1 MSSRFR
7 QTAQLIRLA
16 AVDDDYAQDLYD
28 SVVNDGESMEALV
41 FSAVDASDLAQLT
54 PTEWQYYANWRQSLG
69 GRLDQTLL
77 DYLTDSVTTRFA
89 RFQVR
94 ALVLRDPDTN
104 ASAAAWNGDPS
115 ELPNGTG
122 CEWLRRQAELQRI
135 NEVLTRLRVRR
146 DESNAT
152 FEQRVQSDD
161 ALPWRRLQG
170 EALEQERS
178 RRDRSDNSWAQQANR
193 AHTEEAFELMTD
205 ALQCGTHAAWFLL
218 TQLTSR
224 EEEPWSLVKR
234 RLDVYAEEHGLDNR
248 WYEQGEAVGGSS

>member
-1 MSSRFR
+1 MSRRFR

-16 AVDDDYAQDLYD
+16 AVDDNYAQELYD
-28 SVVNDGESMEALV
+28 SVVDDGQSMEALV
-41 FSAVDASDLAQLT
+41 FSAVDASDFAQLT

-69 GRLDQTLL
+69 GRLDRTLL
-77 DYLTDSVTTRFA
+77 EYLTHSVTTRFA

-115 ELPNGTG
+115 EPPNDTG
-122 CEWLRRQAELQRI
+122 CEWLRRQADLERI
-135 NEVLTRLRVRR
+135 NEVLASLRERR

-161 ALPWRRLQG
+161 ALPWRLHG
-170 EALEQERS
+170 EAREQERS
-178 RRDRSDNSWAQQANR
+178 RRDRSDSAWAEQAYR
-193 AHTEEAFELMTD
+193 VYTEEAFELMTD

-234 RLDVYAEEHGLDNR
+234 RLAVYAEEHGLDER
-248 WYEQGEAVGGSS
+248 WYEQGEAVGG

>member
-16 AVDDDYAQDLYD
+16 AVDDNYAQDLYD
-28 SVVNDGESMEALV
+28 SVVDDGESMEALV
-41 FSAVDASDLAQLT
+41 FSAVDASDFAQLT

-94 ALVLRDPDTN
+94 ALVLRDPETN
-104 ASAAAWNGDPS
+104 TSAAAWNGNLSRP
-115 ELPNGTG
+115 PNDIG
-122 CEWLRRQAELQRI
+122 CEWLRRQAGLERI
-135 NEVLTRLRVRR
+135 DEMITRLRERR
-146 DESNAT
+146 YESNAN
-152 FEQRVQSDD
+152 FEQLVQSDD
-161 ALPWRRLQG
+161 ALSWRLQG

-178 RRDRSDNSWAQQANR
+178 RRERSDAAWEVQADR

-205 ALQCGTHAAWFLL
+205 ALQCGTYAAWFLL

-224 EEEPWSLVKR
+224 EEEPWSLVKG
-234 RLDVYAEEHGLDNR
+234 RLTVYAEERGLDGQ
-248 WYEQGEAVGGSS
+248 WYEQGEAVGG

>member
-1 MSSRFR
+1 MSRRFR

-16 AVDDDYAQDLYD
+16 AVDDNYAQDLYD
-28 SVVNDGESMEALV
+28 SVVDDGESMDSLV

-69 GRLDQTLL
+69 GGLDHTLL

-104 ASAAAWNGDPS
+104 ASATAWNGNPS
-115 ELPNGTG
+115 ELPNDTG
-122 CEWLRRQAELQRI
+122 CRWLDRQADLQRI
-135 NEVLTRLRVRR
+135 NEVLTRLRERR
-146 DESNAT
+146 AENNAT

-161 ALPWRRLQG
+161 ALVWRLQG
-170 EALEQERS
+170 EALEQERA
-178 RRDRSDNSWAQQANR
+178 RRDQSDNAWAEQANR
-193 AHTEEAFELMTD
+193 ARTEEAFELMTD
-205 ALQCGTHAAWFLL
+205 ALQCGTHAARFLL

-224 EEEPWSLVKR
+224 KRAPWSLVEQ
-234 RLDVYAEEHGLDNR
+234 RLAVYAAEHGLDKR
-248 WYEQGEAVGGSS
+248 WYEHGEAVGG

>member
-1 MSSRFR
+1 MSRRFR

-16 AVDDDYAQDLYD
+16 AVDDNYAQDLYD
-28 SVVNDGESMEALV
+28 SVVDDGESMEALV
-41 FSAVDASDLAQLT
+41 FSAVDASDFGQLT

-104 ASAAAWNGDPS
+104 ASAAAWNGNPS
-115 ELPNGTG
+115 KPPNDIG
-122 CEWLRRQAELQRI
+122 CEWLRRQADLQRI
-135 NEVLTRLRVRR
+135 NEMLTKLRERR

-161 ALPWRRLQG
+161 ALPWRLQG

-178 RRDRSDNSWAQQANR
+178 RRDRSDNAWAEQANR
-193 AHTEEAFELMTD
+193 AYTEEAFELMTD

-224 EEEPWSLVKR
+224 EDEPWSLVKR
-234 RLDVYAEEHGLDNR
+234 RLAVYAGERGLDER